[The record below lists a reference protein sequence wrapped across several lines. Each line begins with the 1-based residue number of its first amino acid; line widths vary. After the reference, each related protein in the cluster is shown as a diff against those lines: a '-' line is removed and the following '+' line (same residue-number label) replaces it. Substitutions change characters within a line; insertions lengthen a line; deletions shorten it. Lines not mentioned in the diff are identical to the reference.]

1 MPALPKTANPMIS
14 LPFRRSRRAGS
25 IDALYGMIVAQAR
38 SPAFYRD
45 YGVPDTVEG
54 RLDMLM
60 LHLVLLIRRL
70 GQDQPRGT
78 DIIPAAGQRL
88 FDRFCRDIDANFRE
102 MGVGDLTVP
111 KKMRQVA
118 EAYYGRARAYEHAL
132 QANDMPALEA
142 ALARGAGAV
151 DVATLKT
158 DMTEAAARA
167 KALYDAFVA
176 EPAAQARMRREET
189 GG

>member
-1 MPALPKTANPMIS
+1 MIS

-38 SPAFYRD
+38 LPAFYRD

-60 LHLVLLIRRL
+60 LHLMLLLRRL
-70 GQDQPRGT
+70 GQGQPAEAM
-78 DIIPAAGQRL
+78 DAIPAAGQEL

-118 EAYYGRARAYEHAL
+118 EAYYGRARAYESAL
-132 QANDMPALEA
+132 QADDVPALEA
-142 ALARGAGAV
+142 AIARNVFGASGPVLAARRLATYMREASRRLDAQPAAAVAGAELDFPDPNTV
-151 DVATLKT
+151 TPT
-158 DMTEAAARA
+158 
-167 KALYDAFVA
+167 
-176 EPAAQARMRREET
+176 
-189 GG
+189 

>member
-1 MPALPKTANPMIS
+1 MIS
-14 LPFRRSRRAGS
+14 LPFRRSRRAGN

-102 MGVGDLTVP
+102 LGVGDLTVP

-142 ALARGAGAV
+142 ALARNVFGASVPLLGARRLAAYMREASRQL
-151 DVATLKT
+151 DAQPATAISR
-158 DMTEAAARA
+158 AA
-167 KALYDAFVA
+167 LDF
-176 EPAAQARMRREET
+176 PLPET
-189 GG
+189 VTSS

>member
-1 MPALPKTANPMIS
+1 MIS
-14 LPFRRSRRAGS
+14 LPFRRSRRAGT

-60 LHLVLLIRRL
+60 LHLVLLLRRL
-70 GQDQPRGT
+70 GHPAIQGT
-78 DIIPAAGQRL
+78 GAEPVVGQGL
-88 FDRFCRDIDANFRE
+88 YDRFCQDIDANFRE

-118 EAYYGRARAYEHAL
+118 EAFYGRARAYDSAL
-132 QANDMPALEA
+132 QADDAPALEA
-142 ALARGAGAV
+142 ALARNVFGASAPPLGARRL
-151 DVATLKT
+151 ATYML
-158 DMTEAAARA
+158 EVSRRLGAQPAAALA
-167 KALYDAFVA
+167 SGELDFPSPDMVT
-176 EPAAQARMRREET
+176 PT
-189 GG
+189 